1 MKRSMMILML
11 AAGLILTAGCATADR
26 TVSTEPV
33 NADSEVRVYEVFG
46 MDCPGCHGGLEK
58 LVLRVPG
65 VAAAEAN
72 WEQKRLTVTVSP
84 GVELDDQAVLEA
96 IRQANF
102 TPGERL
108 Q

>member
-1 MKRSMMILML
+1 MKRALLILFT
-11 AAGLILTAGCATADR
+11 AALLTAGCAGSDR
-26 TVSTEPV
+26 TVSTVP
-33 NADSEVRVYEVFG
+33 ADAGGEVRAYEVFG

-65 VAAAEAN
+65 VQAAEAN
-72 WEQKRLTVTVSP
+72 WEQKRLTITVSP
-84 GVELDDQAVLEA
+84 GIELDDEAVFEA

-102 TPGERL
+102 TPGNRL